1 MVQNPEMVPILLVTS
16 DPASAVLVAS
26 LEAFK
31 VTPWLKLLKMTCQ
44 KCTNP
49 QMERHWERSRAQVEH
64 WQTGS
69 KQMDV
74 EEPVELNAFS
84 VLIVTLCEQET
95 PEHRRTA
102 IFISTFLSFAIS
114 VSFLPST

>member
-1 MVQNPEMVPILLVTS
+1 
-16 DPASAVLVAS
+16 
-26 LEAFK
+26 
-31 VTPWLKLLKMTCQ
+31 
-44 KCTNP
+44 
-49 QMERHWERSRAQVEH
+49 
-64 WQTGS
+64 
-69 KQMDV
+69 MDV